1 MIGKDKHRFMI
12 KVYDKRIITLKDL
25 HNLPDNFRLK
35 WIPTNQ
41 DIQAITANILVC
53 HQITRSEIA
62 GSVKRKP

>member
-35 WIPTNQ
+35 
-41 DIQAITANILVC
+41 
-53 HQITRSEIA
+53 
-62 GSVKRKP
+62 